1 MEAAGSIQHVKSH
14 YVALPG
20 ENSRNQRN
28 QCHHRN
34 QRNQSVPSVL
44 QLDGQITRGGEP
56 CLPAIDYS
64 DGSDYAHVNVSANG
78 SQTHGI
84 PPPLAG
90 TSLQFPSTPEDLLS
104 QRKDIQDAQDHRE
117 VAVINRN
124 QRNQSMSATTRAGG
138 HVEQSSLKWT
148 DYGDYANESVSAYW
162 FQTYKPD
169 PPSAGASLQH
179 LSEAGDLL
187 TEQED
192 IQGAQDH
199 RVDYAIS
206 VINRCLQ
213 RHKLAI
219 TLGSLLQNALITL
232 ITAMTHEMRNE
243 FLKQAS
249 RQGRSGKL
257 VLKVPGSGILD
268 GHLL

>member
-1 MEAAGSIQHVKSH
+1 MGPRKVAEALDKNYHTTRCLLCKMEAAGSIQHVKSH

-90 TSLQFPSTPEDLLS
+90 C
-104 QRKDIQDAQDHRE
+104 
-117 VAVINRN
+117 
-124 QRNQSMSATTRAGG
+124 AGYLV
-138 HVEQSSLKWT
+138 HPFVKWT
-148 DYGDYANESVSAYW
+148 VLVLISPFFSQLSFFTDEEVQEYFAYLHAFSESHPLPQRRW
-162 FQTYKPD
+162 QRERFFQALQKRH
-169 PPSAGASLQH
+169 GAH
-179 LSEAGDLL
+179 G
-187 TEQED
+187 
-192 IQGAQDH
+192 
-199 RVDYAIS
+199 
-206 VINRCLQ
+206 
-213 RHKLAI
+213 
-219 TLGSLLQNALITL
+219 
-232 ITAMTHEMRNE
+232 MRNE
-243 FLKQAS
+243 MQRGCKSAS
-249 RQGRSGKL
+249 
-257 VLKVPGSGILD
+257 
-268 GHLL
+268 

>member
-1 MEAAGSIQHVKSH
+1 MAEALDKNYHTTRCLLRKMEAAGSIQHVKSH

-28 QCHHRN
+28 QCYHRY
-34 QRNQSVPSVL
+34 QSVPSSL

-104 QRKDIQDAQDHRE
+104 QRKDIQDAKDHRE

-124 QRNQSMSATTRAGG
+124 QRNQSMSATTRAGVIYHISCVG
-138 HVEQSSLKWT
+138 
-148 DYGDYANESVSAYW
+148 
-162 FQTYKPD
+162 
-169 PPSAGASLQH
+169 
-179 LSEAGDLL
+179 LSYNLP
-187 TEQED
+187 
-192 IQGAQDH
+192 
-199 RVDYAIS
+199 
-206 VINRCLQ
+206 RCQ
-213 RHKLAI
+213 
-219 TLGSLLQNALITL
+219 AL
-232 ITAMTHEMRNE
+232 
-243 FLKQAS
+243 
-249 RQGRSGKL
+249 
-257 VLKVPGSGILD
+257 
-268 GHLL
+268 